1 MKNSFPIEIR
11 KKSALVKI
19 VYTPRHGKPWFTV
32 VHHDAGG
39 QRQRKVLRQL
49 DDAREF
55 AEATATALSN
65 GALSVL
71 PLSGAA
77 RYAYERATGLLQSV
91 GVPLDVAVIQF
102 VEATKALQGGTLTEA
117 VQFFIKHDQRKL
129 PVKTVAEVVA
139 ELLEDRRA
147 NGVSKLHLRDLRIRL
162 GHFSK
167 AFSCPIASVTPKE
180 IGDFL
185 NSMKVAARTRHN
197 HRTTIATLL
206 SFGKS
211 QGYLP
216 ADHPGVAKSLK
227 SATTVGN
234 VEIFTCKEM
243 AALLNAAEA
252 EVIPALA
259 IGAFAGV
266 RSEELRRMDWDS
278 VNLGEG
284 FIEIKAANAKLKRRR
299 LINIC
304 PALRLWLTPLAKPS
318 GPIFNFQNLTN
329 KLEKTAKR
337 AGIQWKRNGLR
348 HSFISYRVAQLK
360 NFDEVAHEAGNS
372 PQVIKTN
379 YLKVTTEQEAK
390 MWFSI
395 FPANA
400 SISVPT
406 PTETASPTAC
416 G

>member
-1 MKNSFPIEIR
+1 MKNTFPIEVR

-19 VYTPRHGKPWFTV
+19 HLTPHRGTPFYTV

-39 QRQRKVLRQL
+39 QRQRKVMRQL
-49 DDAREF
+49 DMAIAY
-55 AEATATALSN
+55 AETTAAALTS
-65 GALSVL
+65 GAFSVL
-71 PLSGAA
+71 PLSGPA
-77 RYAYERATGLLQSV
+77 RYEYERATGLLQSV

-102 VEATKALQGGTLTEA
+102 VEATKALRGGTLTEA
-117 VQFFIKHDQRKL
+117 VQFFLKHDQRKL

-162 GHFSK
+162 GHFTK

-180 IGDFL
+180 IGDYL
-185 NSMKVAARTRHN
+185 NSMEVAARTRHN
-197 HRTTIATLL
+197 HRTTVATLL
-206 SFGKS
+206 SFAKS
-211 QGYLP
+211 RGYLP

-227 SATTVGN
+227 SAKTVGN

-243 AALLNAAEA
+243 AALLHAAEA

-266 RSEELRRMDWDS
+266 RSEELRRLDWDS
-278 VNLGEG
+278 VNLDEG

-304 PALRLWLTPLAKPS
+304 PALRLWLTPLAKSS
-318 GPIFNFQNLTN
+318 GPIFKFQNLTN
-329 KLEKTAKR
+329 QLEKTAKR

-348 HSFISYRVAQLK
+348 HSFISYRVALLK

-379 YLKVTTEQEAK
+379 YLKVTTELEAK
-390 MWFSI
+390 AWFAI
-395 FPANA
+395 VPATDNA
-400 SISVPT
+400 PAPPDNWATS
-406 PTETASPTAC
+406 TAC
-416 G
+416 A

>member
-266 RSEELRRMDWDS
+266 RSEELRRMDWDA
-278 VNLGEG
+278 VKLDRG
-284 FIEIKAANAKLKRRR
+284 FIEIKASNAKLKTRR
-299 LINIC
+299 LIIIC
-304 PALRLWLTPLAKPS
+304 PALRHWLLPHVQPS
-318 GPIFNFQNLTN
+318 GPVFKFQNLTN
-329 KLEKTAKR
+329 QFQKTATR
-337 AGIQWKRNGLR
+337 AGIQWKKNGLR
-348 HSFISYRVAQLK
+348 HSWVSRRVALIK
-360 NFDEVAHEAGNS
+360 NIAEVALEAGNS
-372 PQVIKTN
+372 PQVIRTN
-379 YLKVTTEQEAK
+379 YLEVTTEEEAK
-390 MWFSI
+390 AWFAI
-395 FPANA
+395 VPATSSTSPLPPSEA
-400 SISVPT
+400 ALPT
-406 PTETASPTAC
+406 SC
-416 G
+416 V